1 MPPFA
6 NPSEGV
12 LGGGLPVP
20 SVAWEILN
28 SVRHYP
34 HRPSSPSLGCKLYGP
49 YMSLHIP
56 TNLRVLGCFERVD
69 IKGRIE
75 IKRSSKFG
83 RLMLCDTNRRL
94 LLAVVID
101 GQDALFWTG

>member
-12 LGGGLPVP
+12 LGGGPPVP

-28 SVRHYP
+28 PVRHYP
-34 HRPSSPSLGCKLYGP
+34 HRPSSPSLGCILYGP

-56 TNLRVLGCFERVD
+56 TNLRVLRGGLILR
-69 IKGRIE
+69 GG
-75 IKRSSKFG
+75 S
-83 RLMLCDTNRRL
+83 RLKDLPSL
-94 LLAVVID
+94 VV
-101 GQDALFWTG
+101 